1 MVQLPSEFRPAVEAY
16 QGPLDLLL
24 YLIRRD
30 EVDVF
35 DIPIVR
41 IVQQYQIHI
50 EVLKQVDPNACGEF
64 LVVAAHLMEIKSKL
78 LLPKEEMPEGEELE
92 DPRIELVRQLLEY
105 KKYKERAMLL
115 ERRIDDRRRRYE
127 RPSIDLGEGVIE
139 TEGAV
144 QLGNVSVWDLFTAF
158 HKIQLALGAREPH
171 RVVMQDRPLEE
182 YISSVE
188 YFLGRFPARTA
199 RFDELFSE
207 ARNRYEAIGYLLA
220 ILEMAKER
228 RLSFHQE
235 DLFGPIEVR
244 LHAEEEVKRLL
255 ARVVEERTR
264 AIEPAEKLLLEGE
277 GLAAASEPIAE
288 ELEDDPEA
296 SELERIRK
304 LAEMPRITGLESL
317 PSGDGDTTNGESGT

>member
-24 YLIRRD
+24 YLIKRD

-50 EVLKQVDPNACGEF
+50 EVLKQVDPNSCGEF

-78 LLPKEEMPEGEELE
+78 LLPKEELPDGEEME

-115 ERRIDDRRRRYE
+115 ERRIEERRRRYE
-127 RPSIDLGEGVIE
+127 RPQIDLGEEVIE

-144 QLGNVSVWDLFTAF
+144 HLGNISVWDLFTAF

-171 RVVMQDRPLEE
+171 RVVMKDRPLEE

-188 YFLGRFPARTA
+188 EFLGRFTARTA

-244 LHAEEEVKRLL
+244 LHAEDEVKKLL
-255 ARVVEERTR
+255 ARAIEER
-264 AIEPAEKLLLEGE
+264 AHAVEPAEKLLLEGE
-277 GLAAASEPIAE
+277 GIAAAFEPIVE
-288 ELEDDPEA
+288 ESEDDPEA

-304 LAEMPRITGLESL
+304 LAEMPRITGLEG
-317 PSGDGDTTNGESGT
+317 PSPAGSAMDGSDERT